1 MRLSAFAL
9 VALALAPAALAAQAG
24 TRAATPTLSL
34 DDALLLARRNN
45 PTYLQSL
52 NGRTRAGAAVRSAYG
67 AFIPSVT
74 SSLTAG
80 YREGLPQNFGG
91 ISLGASSPTVS
102 TNYSISAQ
110 VDLSP
115 SVWMNTRQQN
125 LGQSAAD
132 YDVEANALSLR
143 QAVIGQYMAV
153 LQQIA
158 RVRLNDTL
166 LANTQAQLDLAKAR
180 QAAGS
185 ATDLDVRRAEVQV
198 GQQQV
203 AVLTARNQAEVEKL
217 RLFQQL
223 GVPQPGDVLLTTE
236 LPVGLPGQSLD
247 ALLTEARDKNP
258 QLRAL
263 KDREA
268 ASVISTR
275 MTKAQ
280 YLPTFTLS
288 ANISGY
294 TQKYT
299 DASYVATLPAAQQG
313 SVTSA
318 NSAFPFSFTRNPYTL
333 NAGLSLPIFDG
344 FAREQR
350 VQVAEA
356 AHSDA
361 QFNVRAQELR
371 LTADLTA
378 AYLTLQ
384 TDAQSVTLNTRNA
397 QTAREALTL
406 AEQRYRVGLNSLVE
420 VIQARADF
428 ERAESDRI
436 TSIFQFHRDYAALE
450 QAAGRPLR

>member
-1 MRLSAFAL
+1 M
-9 VALALAPAALAAQAG
+9 
-24 TRAATPTLSL
+24 
-34 DDALLLARRNN
+34 
-45 PTYLQSL
+45 
-52 NGRTRAGAAVRSAYG
+52 
-67 AFIPSVT
+67 
-74 SSLTAG
+74 
-80 YREGLPQNFGG
+80 
-91 ISLGASSPTVS
+91 
-102 TNYSISAQ
+102 
-110 VDLSP
+110 
-115 SVWMNTRQQN
+115 
-125 LGQSAAD
+125 
-132 YDVEANALSLR
+132 
-143 QAVIGQYMAV
+143 
-153 LQQIA
+153 
-158 RVRLNDTL
+158 
-166 LANTQAQLDLAKAR
+166 
-180 QAAGS
+180 
-185 ATDLDVRRAEVQV
+185 